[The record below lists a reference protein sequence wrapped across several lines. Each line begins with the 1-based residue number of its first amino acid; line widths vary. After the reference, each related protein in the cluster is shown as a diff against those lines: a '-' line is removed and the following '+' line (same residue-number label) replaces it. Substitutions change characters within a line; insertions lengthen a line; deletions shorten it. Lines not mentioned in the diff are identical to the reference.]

1 MKLSKIDREFSK
13 MSTAAIA
20 RETATLLVKRM
31 EPRTGSKM
39 LAYSAIASSV
49 GRSATWVRTLVRA
62 GLDRVDGEIGQRLDT
77 LLRRELEAEFAN
89 LQREMEAA
97 SRRSGSLAIEQMAEV
112 QTHLTKV
119 REILDQQQ

>member
-1 MKLSKIDREFSK
+1 MLSKNNRKLSK

-31 EPRTGSKM
+31 EPQTGSKM

-62 GLDRVDGEIGQRLDT
+62 GLERVDGDVGQRLDA
-77 LLRRELEAEFAN
+77 LLRRELEAEFGN
-89 LQREMEAA
+89 LQRDMEAA
-97 SRRSGSLAIEQMAEV
+97 SRRTGVHAAEQMAEI
-112 QTHLTKV
+112 QACMSRA
-119 REILDQQQ
+119 RELLGQ